1 MRWTGRLPRG
11 WCIVLDLEPIKE
23 RLAEW
28 DRFGGC
34 QECALDGDVADLVAE
49 VERLNEVVAAMDR
62 EHAELIA
69 FLVSVPSSMQCA
81 CGRTVTLDVGS
92 D

>member
-1 MRWTGRLPRG
+1 
-11 WCIVLDLEPIKE
+11 VLDLEPIRA
-23 RLAEW
+23 RLAEFAGLPGPVGV
-28 DRFGGC
+28 DEYVAFP
-34 QECALDGDVADLVAE
+34 GDVLDLIAE
-49 VERLNEVVAAMDR
+49 VEALR
-62 EHAELIA
+62 EQHAELIA

>member
-1 MRWTGRLPRG
+1 
-11 WCIVLDLEPIKE
+11 VLDLELIKA
-23 RLAEW
+23 RLAEFAGLPGPVSV
-28 DRFGGC
+28 DEYVAFP
-34 QECALDGDVADLVAE
+34 GDVLDLVAE

>member
-1 MRWTGRLPRG
+1 
-11 WCIVLDLEPIKE
+11 VADSLDLDQIRA
-23 RLAEW
+23 RLDRVCGDGQRDLSYSEW
-28 DRFGGC
+28 EDEQLR
-34 QECALDGDVADLVAE
+34 LVNDVPALVAE

-69 FLVSVPSSMQCA
+69 FLVSVPSSMRCA

>member
-1 MRWTGRLPRG
+1 
-11 WCIVLDLEPIKE
+11 VLDLEPIKAK
-23 RLAEW
+23 LAIQSIAPPPWYDDEV
-28 DRFGGC
+28 R
-34 QECALDGDVADLVAE
+34 ALIKE
-49 VERLNEVVAAMDR
+49 VERLNDVVAAMDR

-69 FLVSVPSSMQCA
+69 FLVSVPLSMQCA

>member
-1 MRWTGRLPRG
+1 M
-11 WCIVLDLEPIKE
+11 LDLEPIK
-23 RLAEW
+23 A
-28 DRFGGC
+28 
-34 QECALDGDVADLVAE
+34 DVAGGEYYGLANDTIPALIAE
-49 VERLNEVVAAMDR
+49 VESLR
-62 EHAELIA
+62 EQHAELIA

>member
-1 MRWTGRLPRG
+1 
-11 WCIVLDLEPIKE
+11 VLDLEPIGRAWSCYE
-23 RLAEW
+23 L
-28 DRFGGC
+28 DSDM
-34 QECALDGDVADLVAE
+34 CASAVGHIPALIAE
-49 VERLNEVVAAMDR
+49 VESLR
-62 EHAELIA
+62 EQHAELIA